1 MKLFI
6 DTWGWLELR
15 DRRSPRHKEVRSFYD
30 NIQRQGAI
38 AYTTDYVLDETLTRL
53 FSRLHFQA
61 AEESLDLIQ
70 QTISSGFLRLEWI
83 TEERFNLAVKLR
95 RRYKDKPRIS
105 FTDLTSMVAMLEL
118 GITDVLTEDDHFIQV
133 GLGFN
138 KIP

>member
-30 NIQRQGAI
+30 NIQRHGAI

-83 TEERFNLAVKLR
+83 TEERFDLAVDLR

-105 FTDLTSMVAMLEL
+105 FTDLTSMVVMLEL